1 MTDGENK
8 SKSNYGPKKFIK
20 QAFNINL
27 NKVHVENEHLET
39 TSFLPPENQ
48 YFVTRK
54 IKEPAKKLHGVYTD
68 ESDELLR
75 FFLNA
80 IY

>member
-1 MTDGENK
+1 MMEGENK

-27 NKVHVENEHLET
+27 NKVHVENENLET
-39 TSFLPPENQ
+39 ASFLPPENQ

-54 IKEPAKKLHGVYTD
+54 IKEPAKLHRVRTD

-75 FFLNA
+75 FFF
-80 IY
+80 

>member
-1 MTDGENK
+1 MMDAENK
-8 SKSNYGPKKFIK
+8 TKNNYGPKKFIK

-39 TSFLPPENQ
+39 NCFLPPENQ

-54 IKEPAKKLHGVYTD
+54 IKEQAKLHRVCTD
-68 ESDELLR
+68 DSDELL
-75 FFLNA
+75 FLFKMA
-80 IY
+80 VY